1 MPRKIPMYV
10 PNCVICVLGVSDE
23 RLVSADDTAVMD
35 TVDAA
40 VTSGATVPVYNGL
53 PGTDTR
59 VRDGDIGT
67 LFYDDVIPIEYC
79 VRVLTSKFLLSGYPQ
94 VG

>member
-1 MPRKIPMYV
+1 M
-10 PNCVICVLGVSDE
+10 ICLLGVSDE

-40 VTSGATVPVYNGL
+40 ATSGATVPVYNGL

-94 VG
+94 VGQNFCII